1 MSEAKYQAKLI
12 KEMESQGYYVLKLIR
27 TNKNGIPDLLALKPN
42 EVLFVE
48 VKGVKGVVSKL
59 QDFRI
64 DELQKFGFKVKVEYE
79 KAR

>member
-59 QDFRI
+59 QDYRI
-64 DELQKFGFKVKVEYE
+64 EELQKFGFKVKVEYE